1 MKRLLDNLNVYPNGN
16 CVVHHMF
23 GAEVVETVNTQYPD
37 AFVTAHLEVPGEMF
51 EVAMEASLAG
61 KGVVGSTSDILNFIT
76 KKVGEAAA
84 QEGGGGEVKV
94 REREREREREI
105 ERVGGE
111 RVFG

>member
-1 MKRLLDNLNVYPNGN
+1 MYPNGN

-23 GAEVVETVNTQYPD
+23 GAEVVETVKNQYPD

-61 KGVVGSTSDILNFIT
+61 KGVVGSTSDILSFIT

-84 QEGGGGEVKV
+84 ADEGRDGEIKNLQFILGTEAGMVTSIVKNV
-94 REREREREREI
+94 KNILAR
-105 ERVGGE
+105 
-111 RVFG
+111 